1 MIETPVPDSVS
12 AIQNNTNPTR
22 DLESELEVGQEGK
35 IREIVVDN
43 VDSEPL
49 VCGLRI
55 AMRQKDCT
63 ICQFIENLSFF
74 RFSTS
79 ASQYYAGSHVICYLF
94 VVTLDFLAD
103 IKTSSNYRTSNS
115 DPKGRERRTRII
127 TQQGEVAVY
136 PTKARL
142 NRSRESKHRPV
153 QGNCLI
159 LVYWLCSS
167 NLVQGKALSYIV
179 RYCVGW
185 I

>member
-12 AIQNNTNPTR
+12 AVQNNTNPTR

-103 IKTSSNYRTSNS
+103 IKTSRNYRTSNG
-115 DPKGRERRTRII
+115 DP
-127 TQQGEVAVY
+127 
-136 PTKARL
+136 
-142 NRSRESKHRPV
+142 
-153 QGNCLI
+153 
-159 LVYWLCSS
+159 
-167 NLVQGKALSYIV
+167 
-179 RYCVGW
+179 
-185 I
+185 